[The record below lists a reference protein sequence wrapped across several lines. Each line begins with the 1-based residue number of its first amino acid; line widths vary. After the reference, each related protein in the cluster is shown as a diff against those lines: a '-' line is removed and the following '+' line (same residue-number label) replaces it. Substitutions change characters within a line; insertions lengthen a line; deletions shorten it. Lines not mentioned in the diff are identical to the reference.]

1 MECALSRYVA
11 GRQSATDSSIMRVL
25 TGHIT
30 TTKTE
35 ATSGASRRSAKVAG
49 SRIRQGGW
57 SDILKYIRIPKKPH
71 ERNPGK

>member
-1 MECALSRYVA
+1 MPAERLSMECALSRYVA

-35 ATSGASRRSAKVAG
+35 ATSGASRRSAKVVCLYSGRAKNF
-49 SRIRQGGW
+49 GGC
-57 SDILKYIRIPKKPH
+57 LLV
-71 ERNPGK
+71 